1 MNERNMTTG
10 SLDKGTPL
18 GRVRGLGAAHEGTGD
33 WTIQR
38 VTAIGNIVLMAWFIG
53 SILQIPKL
61 DYVNVHDWLDGLFPA
76 SAMIML
82 IVCTFWHAQSG
93 LQIMFDDYIHEKGNW
108 FGVTALFNLLF
119 AGAAVFGIVCVLK
132 IALGG
137 AA

>member
-1 MNERNMTTG
+1 MSEQNMNSG
-10 SLDKGTPL
+10 SFDKGTPL
-18 GRVRGLGAAHEGTGD
+18 GQVRGLGAAHEGTGD
-33 WTIQR
+33 WTFQR
-38 VTAIGNIVLMAWFIG
+38 LTAIANVVLMAWFIG
-53 SILQIPKL
+53 SILQIPQL
-61 DYVNVHDWLDGLFPA
+61 DYVNVHDWLDGIFPA

-82 IVCTFWHAQSG
+82 IVSTFWHARG
-93 LQIMFDDYIHEKGNW
+93 GMQIMFDDYVHEKGNW